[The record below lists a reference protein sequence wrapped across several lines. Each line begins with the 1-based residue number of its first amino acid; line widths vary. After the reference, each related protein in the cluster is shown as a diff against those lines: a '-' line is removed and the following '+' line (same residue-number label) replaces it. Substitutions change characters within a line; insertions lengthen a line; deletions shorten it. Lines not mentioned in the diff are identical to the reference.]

1 MTWKQKLNP
10 ARFPGMSP
18 KMGAIVACI
27 LDIEVTKPVINSM
40 IVTSDGFVLAEL
52 KGDLGYNEFL
62 GAESDLNRNWTAL
75 LDVAKL
81 TLKQRALAILAY
93 MRHVRRI

>member
-1 MTWKQKLNP
+1 
-10 ARFPGMSP
+10 
-18 KMGAIVACI
+18 MGAIVACI

-75 LDVAKL
+75 LDAAKL
-81 TLKQRALAILAY
+81 TMKQRALAILAY